1 MKTAESRRVFLKSRT
16 IAGTLFTGLTLAPVH
31 AGERNELKVGLIGC
45 GGRGNGAAVN
55 TLSADPNTK
64 LYAVADAF
72 MPKAQSAA
80 KAMPQRM

>member
-1 MKTAESRRVFLKSRT
+1 MKTAESRRVFLNSRT

-55 TLSADPNTK
+55 TFVRRSQYEALRSCRRI
-64 LYAVADAF
+64 YAKGAERGGRA
-72 MPKAQSAA
+72 
-80 KAMPQRM
+80 